1 MRTLAQLQQAF
12 KSGKEQ
18 LHDDE
23 YLGKNWLPYCKKCKT
38 PRWYSTDD
46 KKFAVRTMCKCQSE
60 AIKHEQE
67 IDERRKCVKDFQ
79 NMHELSSLGE
89 RYYNAKFSTAIITD
103 NNRDAFIKAKNYVKN
118 IEYVIRNNIGLYVY
132 GDNST
137 GKTFLTACICNELV
151 WRRQK
156 CIYTSFATIRNAIS
170 ASYSSRSKSSNEKK
184 LLEMLTSYDFVFIDD
199 FGKEFLGREFR
210 QDVSKWAE
218 EKLFEVLN
226 GRYNAMK
233 PTIFSSNY
241 SIGEL
246 MSVLGLDKAI
256 VERVNEMATRVIKL
270 NGDDF
275 RGEICKQKND
285 IAKSL
290 GI

>member
-1 MRTLAQLQQAF
+1 MYTFIQLQEAF
-12 KSGKEQ
+12 RNGSEQ
-18 LHDDE
+18 LKEDE
-23 YLGKNWLPYCKKCKT
+23 YLDENGLPRCKKCKT
-38 PRWYSTDD
+38 PRWFATDD
-46 KKFAVRTMCKCQSE
+46 RKMAIRTMCKCQTEE
-60 AIKHEQE
+60 ARKQQDLEERQKYV
-67 IDERRKCVKDFQ
+67 DEFRNRR
-79 NMHELSSLGE
+79 ELAILGE
-89 RYYNAKFSTAIITD
+89 RYFDATFSTATITEH
-103 NNRDAFIKAKNYVKN
+103 NRDAFVKAKNYVRN
-118 IEYVIRNNIGLYVY
+118 IPDVLKYNIGLYVY

-151 WRRQK
+151 WRKQR
-156 CIYTSFATIRNAIS
+156 CIYTSFAAIRNAIS
-170 ASYSSRSKSSNEKK
+170 AAYSGKSSGEGG
-184 LLEMLTSYDFVFIDD
+184 LLARLMSYDFAFIDD

-210 QDVSKWAE
+210 PDVSKWAE

-270 NGDDF
+270 DGDDF
-275 RGEICKQKND
+275 RSEVRKRKSD

>member
-1 MRTLAQLQQAF
+1 MFTFKQLQEAF
-12 KSGKEQ
+12 RNGSEQ
-18 LHDDE
+18 LQDDE
-23 YLGKNWLPYCKKCKT
+23 YLDENGLPCCKKCKT
-38 PRWYSTDD
+38 PRWFTTEDG
-46 KKFAVRTMCKCQSE
+46 KWAMRVMCKCQTEESKRQQDYE
-60 AIKHEQE
+60 
-67 IDERRKCVKDFQ
+67 ERRKYMEEFRNRK
-79 NMHELSSLGE
+79 ELAVLGE
-89 RYYNAKFSTAIITD
+89 RYYNANFSTAKITD
-103 NNRDAFIKAKNYVKN
+103 NNRDAYLKAKNYVRN
-118 IEYVIRNNIGLYVY
+118 IQSVLKYNIGLYVY

-151 WRRQK
+151 WQK
-156 CIYTSFATIRNAIS
+156 QRCVYTSFAAIRNAIS
-170 ASYSSRSKSSNEKK
+170 SSYNGKSSGEGG
-184 LLEMLTSYDFVFIDD
+184 LLARLMTYDFAFIDD

-210 QDVSKWAE
+210 PDVSKWAE

-246 MSVLGLDKAI
+246 VSVLGLDKAI

-270 NGDDF
+270 DGDDF
-275 RGEICKQKND
+275 RSEVRKKKSD